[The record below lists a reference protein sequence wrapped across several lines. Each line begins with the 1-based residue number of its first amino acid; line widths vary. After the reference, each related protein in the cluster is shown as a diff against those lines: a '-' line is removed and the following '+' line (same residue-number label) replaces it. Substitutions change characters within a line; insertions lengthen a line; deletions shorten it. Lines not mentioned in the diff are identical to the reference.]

1 MLIYYYFFVL
11 VDSVVIND
19 SYQKLN
25 LEEST
30 NKNIIIVEQ
39 NEPVKISAEEHNAS
53 SKNKN
58 VLDRIVK
65 TVGNISIKIIPQNW
79 NKKKKKVK
87 CTSI

>member
-1 MLIYYYFFVL
+1 M
-11 VDSVVIND
+11 VIND

-25 LEEST
+25 MEESM

-39 NEPVKISAEEHNAS
+39 NEPVKISVEECNTPS
-53 SKNKN
+53 RNKN

-79 NKKKKKVK
+79 NKNRNNKKKVK
-87 CTSI
+87 CTSIWQFYNLEK